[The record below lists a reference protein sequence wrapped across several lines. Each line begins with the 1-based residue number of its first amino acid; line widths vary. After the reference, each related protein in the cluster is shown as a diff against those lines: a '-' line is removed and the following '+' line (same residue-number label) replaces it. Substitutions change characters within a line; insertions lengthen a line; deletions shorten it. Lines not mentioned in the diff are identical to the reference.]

1 MTLAESG
8 GYGGPTGAS
17 AGLGGTDWDIYCA
30 GRDPW
35 PNLSGCPSMRRAASD
50 LKASGATVTRFLVDP
65 PAHHGGF
72 LKNPKDVDLV
82 LADFARDLAGR

>member
-1 MTLAESG
+1 MASESK
-8 GYGGPTGAS
+8 
-17 AGLGGTDWDIYCA
+17 DCQ
-30 GRDPW
+30 
-35 PNLSGCPSMRRAASD
+35 MRRAASD

-65 PAHHGGF
+65 PALHGGF